1 MEKTAVTIELNIATL
16 IYIASCVTVIGG
28 ALGVL
33 AKAKNA
39 LVSPLNEINQKLA
52 EHEEY
57 LSNDKQHFDKIDY
70 ILEDLIRSNNMLIK
84 SHRTVLHHLEEG
96 NHSGEI
102 KSDIKQIDDW
112 LIERKETQWKI
123 EH

>member
-1 MEKTAVTIELNIATL
+1 MTIELNIATL
-16 IYIASCVTVIGG
+16 IYIASSITVIGG

-39 LVSPLNEINQKLA
+39 LVAPLNEINDKIA
-52 EHEEY
+52 EHDQY
-57 LSNDKQHFDKIDY
+57 LSNDKQHFEKIDY

-102 KSDIKQIDDW
+102 KADIKQIDDW